1 MLEVMFESNDH
12 LAKNA
17 IPKAVKM
24 VLANKAISF
33 CLKPHTP
40 VSRMMAVIVV
50 NNLTALMA
58 IFLRLLSRRVFFRK
72 LLTTVLTI
80 KYKTI

>member
-33 CLKPHTP
+33 CLKPHP
-40 VSRMMAVIVV
+40 V
-50 NNLTALMA
+50 
-58 IFLRLLSRRVFFRK
+58 
-72 LLTTVLTI
+72 
-80 KYKTI
+80 